1 MKIAVIGGA
10 GVRTPLL
17 VNGLVRSDLPVSEVT
32 LYDIDQPRLATISAL
47 AARVAPGARIRA
59 CRDAQACLEAADF
72 VFTSIRVGGIEQ
84 RAADEAVTLE
94 HGIVGQETVGPGG
107 FAMAMRSIEPM
118 QAYARDIARLAPS
131 AWVINFTNPVGMITQ
146 AMRGAA
152 PVKVIGIC
160 DTPTELFEEAAHALE
175 VPSTECFFD
184 YVGLNHLGWLRELY
198 WRGEAQLHRLWDR
211 PDLLRAVY
219 RAPLFDP
226 AHLASLQ
233 LLPTEYVYYYDHAR
247 EAFGHLRR
255 SGRSRGQVIA
265 ELNTQLFAELGRDDR
280 DPVEVYEA
288 YLAARNAGYMQ
299 LESGAP
305 APLARSPWAELTGY
319 DKIALATVR
328 AIHFNTGA
336 IIPLN
341 VANRGNL
348 NGLEPDDVIE
358 VPCTVNTNGALA
370 LHAGP
375 VPPAVADLV
384 WQVKR
389 YERATIHAATS
400 GDPRDAAAALA
411 INPLVPSAAIAD
423 QLVAALLPRR
433 SPA

>member
-10 GVRTPLL
+10 GVRAPLL
-17 VNGLVRSDLPVSEVT
+17 VNGLVRSDLPIFEVA
-32 LYDIDQPRLATISAL
+32 LHDIDQPRLETIGAL
-47 AARVAPGARIRA
+47 AARVAPEARIHA
-59 CRDAQACLEAADF
+59 CRDVSSCLEGADF

-84 RAADEAVTLE
+84 RATDEAVTLD

-107 FAMAMRSIEPM
+107 FAMAMRSIPPM
-118 QAYARDIARLAPS
+118 QAYAREIARRAPS

-146 AMRGAA
+146 AMREAA
-152 PVKVIGIC
+152 PIKVIGIC
-160 DTPTELFEEAAHALE
+160 DTPTELFEEVAHALE
-175 VPSTECFFD
+175 VPSAECFFD
-184 YVGLNHLGWLRELY
+184 YVGLNHLGWLREVY
-198 WRGEAQLHRLWDR
+198 WRGEAQLHRLWKR
-211 PDLLRAVY
+211 PDLLRAIY

-226 AHLASLQ
+226 ARLASLQ

-247 EAFGHLRR
+247 EAFEHLRR
-255 SGRSRGQVIA
+255 AGRSRGQVIA
-265 ELNTQLFAELGRDDR
+265 ELNEQLFAGLRRDDR
-280 DPVEVYEA
+280 NPVEVYEA

-299 LESGAP
+299 LESGAA

-328 AIHFNTGA
+328 AIHFDSGA

-341 VANRGNL
+341 VVNRGNL
-348 NGLEPDDVIE
+348 DGLEPDDVIE
-358 VPCTVNTNGALA
+358 VPCTVNANGALA

-384 WQVKR
+384 WRVKR
-389 YERATIHAATS
+389 YERATIRAATS
-400 GDPRDAAAALA
+400 DDPRDAVAALVL
-411 INPLVPSAAIAD
+411 NPLVPSAAVAD
-423 QLVAALLPRR
+423 ELVAALLPRR